1 MRPAEVLLRQQKLAE
16 RARQLGAEI
25 GRLEGLLSS
34 NPEAES
40 LGAEIALAAAAQEEV
55 QVKLRAAEAEA
66 QDRRSKMRAREREL
80 MSGRIR
86 NPSELIS
93 MSEEVKHM
101 KERLREQEEAEL
113 GLMEQ
118 VDESDQQIRQLAA
131 ELEQVRATAADLAP
145 EQSERLGSARQEL
158 AETELER
165 DQLWAKLPASY
176 QAAVSRIR
184 VLPAASEVVG
194 GQCAKCRVGVTSSAM
209 QTLRRSE
216 DVVICDNCGRV
227 LVMA

>member
-25 GRLEGLLSS
+25 GRIESELET
-34 NPEAES
+34 NPEAEN
-40 LGAEIALAAAAQEEV
+40 LGAEIALARAAQEEV
-55 QVKLRAAEAEA
+55 QLKLRGVEREVAEH
-66 QDRRSKMRAREREL
+66 RSRMRAREKEL

-101 KERLREQEEAEL
+101 KERLTGEEEAEL
-113 GLMEQ
+113 VLMEQ
-118 VDESDQQIRQLAA
+118 VDESDQQIRQLEA
-131 ELEQVRATAADLAP
+131 ELERVRGEAAAAAP
-145 EQSERLGSARQEL
+145 ELSARLAAAREEL
-158 AETELER
+158 AATEVER
-165 DQLWAKLPASY
+165 DQLWAQLPAPY

-184 VLPAASEVVG
+184 VLPAAAEVVG